1 MLDQLGRELIA
12 GWKDDLSIRCLL
24 ELRASLTGSPVSM
37 VELFQS
43 TGCEGRELAG
53 SGAPARAEELK
64 HVRQATAISG
74 GQCASPYV
82 IGSWPNGGREGHRM
96 NGAEMFLLGLW
107 G

>member
-64 HVRQATAISG
+64 TCAAGDRNFGRPVAALGCRFPVR
-74 GQCASPYV
+74 
-82 IGSWPNGGREGHRM
+82 HRVV
-96 NGAEMFLLGLW
+96 A
-107 G
+107 